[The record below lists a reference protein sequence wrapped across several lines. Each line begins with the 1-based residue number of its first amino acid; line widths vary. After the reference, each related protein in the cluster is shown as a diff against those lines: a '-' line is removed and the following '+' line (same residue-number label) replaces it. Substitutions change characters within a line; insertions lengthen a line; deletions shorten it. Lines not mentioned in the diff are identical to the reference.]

1 MRRLAVLLVLLSLVA
16 ALLPASGG
24 DSLGAFTPL
33 YNRSLGM
40 GGTGVAS
47 ARYGETLYT
56 NPALVG
62 VDNQYFST
70 PSVSFT
76 LYNVNK
82 LVQPGGA
89 LDIFFTQDDADRA
102 FDQLINSIGSG
113 RGDVM
118 SAQMSFGFISGITG
132 LGIDAALDVHSQG
145 QGGEASTLVLEGDFA
160 MTLAI
165 SVPITVAEEHT
176 FSLGAGAHLV
186 FRGFSIQD
194 MDEPVQVGGFTAGR
208 ILGFYGDEDI
218 LASVL
223 NEVPVAFGFAIPLD
237 FGFTYDWR
245 EIFTF
250 GLALR
255 NVNGEYHMQTYSGT
269 NQLYY
274 MLTGGYIGSS
284 PPGEAETG
292 VSYSFH
298 TPMSLDVGIAL
309 RTPDGGF
316 WDWVDMTFAFDVVDV
331 WDLLFVEKPTLEGFI
346 SRMRTGVELSLMRT
360 FDFRFGLNAGYM
372 SFGFTFDFQIM
383 TIDLTYATLEYG
395 DATGDKPLDL
405 FSIAFRI
412 GLEN

>member
-1 MRRLAVLLVLLSLVA
+1 MSPLRPQVFGSALGFRCREETSSRRFEKVQAELKGVYQAINQ
-16 ALLPASGG
+16 
-24 DSLGAFTPL
+24 AFV
-33 YNRSLGM
+33 SH
-40 GGTGVAS
+40 S
-47 ARYGETLYT
+47 AQ
-56 NPALVG
+56 
-62 VDNQYFST
+62 D
-70 PSVSFT
+70 VS
-76 LYNVNK
+76 
-82 LVQPGGA
+82 
-89 LDIFFTQDDADRA
+89 
-102 FDQLINSIGSG
+102 LIN
-113 RGDVM
+113 R
-118 SAQMSFGFISGITG
+118 
-132 LGIDAALDVHSQG
+132 
-145 QGGEASTLVLEGDFA
+145 E
-160 MTLAI
+160 
-165 SVPITVAEEHT
+165 
-176 FSLGAGAHLV
+176 
-186 FRGFSIQD
+186 QD